1 MGKPTNNNNL
11 NRRFV
16 LIAAILASSMAFIDG
31 TALNV
36 ALPRI
41 QKVFDLDG
49 GQLIWV
55 VNIYLIML
63 SAFLLPGGSLGDMY
77 GRKNIFILGIILFSL
92 ASLFCGFSPTYEF
105 LVVSRTFQGF
115 GAALMVPGSLS
126 LINTVYPASERGKAI
141 GTWSMFSAITTILG
155 PALGG
160 WLASQG
166 LWRFIFFIN
175 LPLAA
180 VALYLL
186 FRTTVRQETQKNKQ
200 VDYAGALWAAL
211 GMGTLS
217 FGFIEAPH
225 FGFSHPL
232 IISLFTASVLFTLL
246 FIYREKRTRQPMMPL
261 EMFRSPV
268 FSGTNAMAL
277 LLYAALNGILFF
289 FPLNLIQ
296 VQQYSENLAGL
307 ALLPFAVV
315 IAAMSRFSG
324 GLVDRFG
331 PRWFMSIGPFLA
343 GVGFL
348 LFGQVG
354 LTSGPESY
362 WTTFFPAA
370 AVMGLGMGFTVTPLT
385 ATVMR
390 SVPNEFSGAASGVNN
405 TVTRI
410 AGALAI
416 AIFGAIALIS
426 FENSLNDYLSSS
438 QLENSIMQQVSSDAS
453 SLAETRVP
461 DELSESRQAKVSEY
475 IKMAFIDTFNRIAI
489 LSAILAFSSGLISWF
504 TLKR

>member
-1 MGKPTNNNNL
+1 MGKPEQNNNVNQQ
-11 NRRFV
+11 FV

-41 QKVFDLDG
+41 QKVFSLEG
-49 GQLIWV
+49 SELIWII
-55 VNIYLIML
+55 NIYLIML

-77 GRKNIFILGIILFSL
+77 GRKNIFTLGIILFSL
-92 ASLFCGFSPTYEF
+92 ASLSCGFSPTHEY

-126 LINTVYPASERGKAI
+126 LINTVYPAGKRGQAI
-141 GTWSMFSAITTILG
+141 GTWSMFSAVTTIIG

-160 WLASQG
+160 WLAGQG

-186 FRTTVRQETQKNKQ
+186 FRTTVPQETREHKKI
-200 VDYAGALWAAL
+200 DYAGALWAAL
-211 GMGTLS
+211 GMGALS
-217 FGFIEAPH
+217 FGFIEAPR

-232 IISLFTASVLFTLL
+232 IIALLAASVIFTLL
-246 FIYREKRTRQPMMPL
+246 FIYREQHTRQPMMPL

-296 VQQYSENLAGL
+296 VQQYPEHLAGL
-307 ALLPFAVV
+307 ALLPFAMV

-324 GLVDRFG
+324 SLVDRFG
-331 PRWFMSIGPFLA
+331 PRGLMSIGPALA
-343 GVGFL
+343 GIGFL
-348 LFGQVG
+348 LFARVG
-354 LTSGPESY
+354 LTSGPETY
-362 WTTFFPAA
+362 WSTFFPAA
-370 AVMGLGMGFTVTPLT
+370 AVMGMGMGFTVTPLT
-385 ATVMR
+385 ATVMQ
-390 SVPNEFSGAASGVNN
+390 SVPDEYSGAASGVNN

-426 FENSLNDYLSSS
+426 FENSLNHYLSSS
-438 QLENSIMQQVSSDAS
+438 QIEESIMQQVSSDAS

-461 DELSESRQAKVSEY
+461 DELSASSRAKVAAY
-475 IKMAFIDTFNRIAI
+475 IDQAFIDTFNRVAI
-489 LSAILAFSSGLISWF
+489 LSAVLAFSSGLISWF